1 MALNLLR
8 FLLIVALSQPSLSVE
23 EESGQTKNRNYY
35 LYSFLRS
42 LLCEY
47 FAGNQYGYLF
57 HFVTASTLIT
67 PTSIYFCA
75 CLLFCLD
82 PSVPYVGV
90 TLLFPFAKEKEK
102 ECHFLLKSIPGEN
115 FRHLTQYM
123 RLLELFRLF
132 IVFTVTLPCFLL
144 TVFDLHFEYQ
154 IKELIWGNPFKLM
167 LILAWDYVFVSTIVQ
182 MVQMTGV
189 LFAHVF
195 CHIYL
200 FKARFLTTTFAQFLR
215 LSGQLRWLNGA
226 AYFFGIFSL
235 EYELFLL
242 VHAGTP
248 FAMRSC
254 AIVFFG
260 LVLTMLT
267 TVYTFYS
274 RFHAKVK
281 VTSEIGQ
288 KLLLAEKEAVFA
300 DDLVGM
306 NIAAIF
312 IMTRQ
317 CFFSG
322 VITFVSYF
330 LLLLSLT
337 EV

>member
-1 MALNLLR
+1 MKNL
-8 FLLIVALSQPSLSVE
+8 
-23 EESGQTKNRNYY
+23 
-35 LYSFLRS
+35 
-42 LLCEY
+42 
-47 FAGNQYGYLF
+47 
-57 HFVTASTLIT
+57 FVD
-67 PTSIYFCA
+67 FCA

-200 FKARFLTTTFAQFLR
+200 FKARFVHLGKCLSTESLASLQKHSKSEHHHLSIATSQLLPQLTTTFAQFLR

-281 VTSEIGQ
+281 VTVRRQIHRLLFHRPPCLKIKSKLKSEIGQ